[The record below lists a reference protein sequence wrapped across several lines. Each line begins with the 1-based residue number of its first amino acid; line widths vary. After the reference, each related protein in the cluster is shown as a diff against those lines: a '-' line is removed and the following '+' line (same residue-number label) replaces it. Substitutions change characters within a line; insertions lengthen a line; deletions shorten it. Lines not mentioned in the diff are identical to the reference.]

1 MSRIERFFDTNVLLY
16 LMSADGAKA
25 TQAEN
30 LLKGGG
36 TISAQVLNEFASV
49 ASRKMSMGFEEIQD
63 VVTVIRHFCRVEP
76 VSVETHDLGL
86 AYFARFGYSIYDAM
100 ILAAATLA
108 GCKEL
113 LSEDLQSGQAIT
125 KDLVVRNPF

>member
-1 MSRIERFFDTNVLLY
+1 MSRIERFFDTSVLLY

-63 VVTVIRHFCRVEP
+63 VLTVIRHFCRVEP